1 MRHSRWKETRE
12 MSFETEMRERVKRGE
27 SLDSIMEELSSIAN
41 KLEAE
46 KKNNPRKDYVKE
58 LENSYMEKAI
68 LLNASRNL
76 EIASIIM
83 TLDIADTE
91 LDMTR
96 DELEDIYGSINGGL
110 ANMIQDLTNF
120 IKIMRAL

>member
-1 MRHSRWKETRE
+1 

-46 KKNNPRKDYVKE
+46 KKNNPRKDYIKE
-58 LENSYMEKAI
+58 LENRYMEKAI
-68 LLNASRNL
+68 LPNASRNL

-83 TLDIADTE
+83 TLDIADKVPGA
-91 LDMTR
+91 TR
-96 DELEDIYGSINGGL
+96 EDLEQMYDTINEGTGK
-110 ANMIQDLTNF
+110 MIQDLTRFLNF
-120 IKIMRAL
+120 VDNL